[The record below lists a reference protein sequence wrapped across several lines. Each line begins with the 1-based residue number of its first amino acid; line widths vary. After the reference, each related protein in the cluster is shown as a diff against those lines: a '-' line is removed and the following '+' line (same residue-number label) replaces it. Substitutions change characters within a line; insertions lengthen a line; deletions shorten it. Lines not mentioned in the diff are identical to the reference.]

1 MTYRCS
7 NRVWGAHTHK
17 YPPPLLIITTYYQVY
32 NHGGDMSISVF
43 GSIGGFIK
51 KSMSAGSS
59 AASALDYSMKTLE
72 SQAFMFNI
80 KSQSEAMKDKDA
92 LALLNN
98 YMLTEDDSDNI
109 KKFVTAAKLMNQQ
122 QVQTPSNVSSNTLT
136 NNLVRR

>member
-7 NRVWGAHTHK
+7 NSGWGAHTHK
-17 YPPPLLIITTYYQVY
+17 YPPPINYYYVLSGIY
-32 NHGGDMSISVF
+32 HRRCTLAISVF
-43 GSIGGFIK
+43 GSIGNFVK

-92 LALLNN
+92 LVLLNN

-122 QVQTPSNVSSNTLT
+122 QVQTTNVSTNTLI
-136 NNLVRR
+136 RR

>member
-1 MTYRCS
+1 
-7 NRVWGAHTHK
+7 
-17 YPPPLLIITTYYQVY
+17 
-32 NHGGDMSISVF
+32 MSISVF
-43 GSIGGFIK
+43 GSIGNFVK

-80 KSQSEAMKDKDA
+80 KSQSEAMKNKDA
-92 LALLNN
+92 LELLTN

-122 QVQTPSNVSSNTLT
+122 QVQTQSANISTNTLI
-136 NNLVRR
+136 RR

>member
-1 MTYRCS
+1 M
-7 NRVWGAHTHK
+7 A
-17 YPPPLLIITTYYQVY
+17 
-32 NHGGDMSISVF
+32 ISVF

-80 KSQSEAMKDKDA
+80 KAQSEAMKNKDA

-122 QVQTPSNVSSNTLT
+122 QVQTPSNVSTNTLI
-136 NNLVRR
+136 RR

>member
-1 MTYRCS
+1 M
-7 NRVWGAHTHK
+7 G
-17 YPPPLLIITTYYQVY
+17 
-32 NHGGDMSISVF
+32 ISVF

-80 KSQSEAMKDKDA
+80 KSQSEALKDKDA

-109 KKFVTAAKLMNQQ
+109 RKFVTAAKLQQ
-122 QVQTPSNVSSNTLT
+122 QTQTTNASTNVLT

>member
-1 MTYRCS
+1 M
-7 NRVWGAHTHK
+7 G
-17 YPPPLLIITTYYQVY
+17 
-32 NHGGDMSISVF
+32 ISVF
-43 GSIGGFIK
+43 GSIGNFVK

-80 KSQSEAMKDKDA
+80 KSQSESLKDKDA

-122 QVQTPSNVSSNTLT
+122 QVQTQSNTIST
-136 NNLVRR
+136 NTLIRR

>member
-1 MTYRCS
+1 
-7 NRVWGAHTHK
+7 
-17 YPPPLLIITTYYQVY
+17 
-32 NHGGDMSISVF
+32 MSISVF

-98 YMLTEDDSDNI
+98 YILSEDDSDNI

-122 QVQTPSNVSSNTLT
+122 QVQTQSTNISTNTLI
-136 NNLVRR
+136 RR

>member
-1 MTYRCS
+1 M
-7 NRVWGAHTHK
+7 A
-17 YPPPLLIITTYYQVY
+17 
-32 NHGGDMSISVF
+32 ISVF

-122 QVQTPSNVSSNTLT
+122 QVQTQTTNVSTNTLI
-136 NNLVRR
+136 RR

>member
-1 MTYRCS
+1 ME
-7 NRVWGAHTHK
+7 HTRTSI
-17 YPPPLLIITTYYQVY
+17 PPPINYYYVLSGIQQPWRCTLA
-32 NHGGDMSISVF
+32 ISVF

-80 KSQSEAMKDKDA
+80 KSQSEALKDKDA

-98 YMLTEDDSDNI
+98 YMLTEDDSENI

-122 QVQTPSNVSSNTLT
+122 QQVSSNVST
-136 NNLVRR
+136 NLIRR

>member
-1 MTYRCS
+1 M
-7 NRVWGAHTHK
+7 A
-17 YPPPLLIITTYYQVY
+17 
-32 NHGGDMSISVF
+32 ISVF
-43 GSIGGFIK
+43 GSIGNFVK

-72 SQAFMFNI
+72 NQAFMFNI

-122 QVQTPSNVSSNTLT
+122 QQVQTTNSTLT
-136 NNLVRR
+136 NTLIRR

>member
-1 MTYRCS
+1 M
-7 NRVWGAHTHK
+7 G
-17 YPPPLLIITTYYQVY
+17 
-32 NHGGDMSISVF
+32 ISVF

-80 KSQSEAMKDKDA
+80 KSQSEALKDKDA

-98 YMLTEDDSDNI
+98 YMLTEDDSENI
-109 KKFVTAAKLMNQQ
+109 RKFVTAAKLQQ
-122 QVQTPSNVSSNTLT
+122 QTQTTNTSTNVLT

>member
-1 MTYRCS
+1 M
-7 NRVWGAHTHK
+7 G
-17 YPPPLLIITTYYQVY
+17 
-32 NHGGDMSISVF
+32 ISVF

-92 LALLNN
+92 SALLNN

-109 KKFVTAAKLMNQQ
+109 KKFVTAAKLMNQ
-122 QVQTPSNVSSNTLT
+122 TNVTNQSTSTLI
-136 NNLVRR
+136 RR

>member
-1 MTYRCS
+1 M
-7 NRVWGAHTHK
+7 A
-17 YPPPLLIITTYYQVY
+17 
-32 NHGGDMSISVF
+32 ISVF

-109 KKFVTAAKLMNQQ
+109 RKFVTAAKLMNQQ
-122 QVQTPSNVSSNTLT
+122 QVQTQTTNVSTNTLI
-136 NNLVRR
+136 RR

>member
-1 MTYRCS
+1 M
-7 NRVWGAHTHK
+7 G
-17 YPPPLLIITTYYQVY
+17 
-32 NHGGDMSISVF
+32 ISVF

-109 KKFVTAAKLMNQQ
+109 RKFVTAAKLQQ
-122 QVQTPSNVSSNTLT
+122 QTQTTNASTNVLT
-136 NNLVRR
+136 NNLIRR

>member
-1 MTYRCS
+1 M
-7 NRVWGAHTHK
+7 A
-17 YPPPLLIITTYYQVY
+17 
-32 NHGGDMSISVF
+32 ISVF

-92 LALLNN
+92 LELLNN

-109 KKFVTAAKLMNQQ
+109 KKFVTAAKLHQQ
-122 QVQTPSNVSSNTLT
+122 TQTTNVSTNTLI
-136 NNLVRR
+136 RR

>member
-7 NRVWGAHTHK
+7 NRGVSPHT
-17 YPPPLLIITTYYQVY
+17 PQVSPPLLIITTYYQVY
-32 NHGGDMSISVF
+32 NTGGDMAISVF
-43 GSIGGFIK
+43 GSIGNFVK

-72 SQAFMFNI
+72 SQAFMFNV
-80 KSQSEAMKDKDA
+80 KTQASALQDKDA

-109 KKFVTAAKLMNQQ
+109 KKFVTAAKLQQQQ
-122 QVQTPSNVSSNTLT
+122 QVQTQTTNSTLT
-136 NNLVRR
+136 NNLIRR

>member
-1 MTYRCS
+1 M
-7 NRVWGAHTHK
+7 A
-17 YPPPLLIITTYYQVY
+17 
-32 NHGGDMSISVF
+32 ISVF
-43 GSIGGFIK
+43 GSIGNFVK

-92 LALLNN
+92 QALLSN

-122 QVQTPSNVSSNTLT
+122 QQVQTTNSTLT
-136 NNLVRR
+136 NTLIRR

>member
-1 MTYRCS
+1 M
-7 NRVWGAHTHK
+7 G
-17 YPPPLLIITTYYQVY
+17 
-32 NHGGDMSISVF
+32 ISVF

-92 LALLNN
+92 LMLLNN

-109 KKFVTAAKLMNQQ
+109 KKFVTAAKLMNQA
-122 QVQTPSNVSSNTLT
+122 NVTNQSTVSTSTLI
-136 NNLVRR
+136 RR

>member
-1 MTYRCS
+1 M
-7 NRVWGAHTHK
+7 A
-17 YPPPLLIITTYYQVY
+17 
-32 NHGGDMSISVF
+32 ISVF
-43 GSIGGFIK
+43 GSIGNFVK

-92 LALLNN
+92 LALLGN

-109 KKFVTAAKLMNQQ
+109 RKFVTAAKLQQQQ
-122 QVQTPSNVSSNTLT
+122 QVQTTNQSTISTSTLI
-136 NNLVRR
+136 RR